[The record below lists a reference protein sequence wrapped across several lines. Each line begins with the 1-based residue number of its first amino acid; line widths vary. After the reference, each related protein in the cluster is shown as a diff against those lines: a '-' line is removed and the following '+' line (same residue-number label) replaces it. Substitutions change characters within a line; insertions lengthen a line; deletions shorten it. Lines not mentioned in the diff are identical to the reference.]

1 MPSACTILFTSD
13 LHDSLTEHAAER
25 LAALARERPGTLLLD
40 GGDAIRAGNLT
51 ARKSEPILAR
61 MAALGYQAM
70 AMGNRESHP
79 MRGFLETK
87 LQDAT
92 FPVLAANIRSKRG
105 PIPAQVKPYLI
116 LTTPSTRVAVIGLA
130 PEITRPSSA
139 WSLVTDYV
147 FEDPVATAREL
158 TPRLHAEADLVVCLS
173 HCPHRN
179 NTAVAALPEV
189 DLVLAGHTHRAE
201 VLANEGSAL
210 LVYAGTQASHAAR
223 IELSSRADARAE
235 LIPLEHAP

>member
-1 MPSACTILFTSD
+1 MPAACTILFTSD
-13 LHDSLTEHAAER
+13 LHDGLTEHAAER
-25 LAALARERPGTLLLD
+25 LAALMRERPGTLLLD

-61 MAALGYQAM
+61 MAALGYQAI

-79 MRGFLETK
+79 MRGFLEMK
-87 LQDAT
+87 LKDAT
-92 FPVLAANIRSKRG
+92 FPVLAANIRSKRA

-116 LTTPSTRVAVIGLA
+116 LATPSARVAVIGLA

-158 TPRLHAEADLVVCLS
+158 APRLHAEADLVVCLS
-173 HCPHRN
+173 HCPHRKN
-179 NTAVAALPEV
+179 VALAALPEV
-189 DLVLAGHTHRAE
+189 DLVLGGHTHRAE
-201 VLANEGSAL
+201 IISAEGSAL
-210 LVYAGTQASHAAR
+210 LVYAGTQASHVAR
-223 IELSSRADARAE
+223 IELSSRADAKAE